1 MIECKIKVQLESFM
15 LDANFSIPDRGITV
29 VFGPS
34 GSGKT
39 TLLRAI
45 AGLEKSDKG
54 FLKIGDSVWQ
64 KGEDFLATHKR
75 QIGYVFQDAAL
86 FDHLDVKGN
95 LNFVIKRA
103 IGLKEDFIE
112 SIHNLL
118 EIKTLLNRKT
128 TQLSGGEK
136 QRVAIARAL
145 LTNPK
150 ILLLDEPLS
159 ALDLKRKNEIL
170 PYLDSIHN
178 DLEIPILY
186 VTHSQDEMSR
196 LADHLL
202 LIEDGNIV
210 GSGPVNDMLTRF
222 DMPLSH
228 GGDAVSIIEAEV
240 LKRDSEFNLMHLD
253 FLGGQFIVPDNG
265 FPVQTKVRI
274 RVVSRDVSLTKS
286 KQVDTSILNIFPAM
300 VQEIVNEGE
309 AQVMVRLQIKETI
322 LLACITRKS
331 SYKLRLEKGSEV
343 FVQVKSVAIL
353 S

>member
-1 MIECKIKVQLESFM
+1 VIECKIKVQLESFM

-64 KGEDFLATHKR
+64 KGENFLPTHKR

-128 TQLSGGEK
+128 TQLSGGER

-202 LIEDGNIV
+202 LIEDGNII

-253 FLGGQFIVPDNG
+253 FLGGQFIVPDNS

-274 RVVSRDVSLTKS
+274 RVVARDVSLTKS

>member
-1 MIECKIKVQLESFM
+1 MIECNIKIQLESFM

-45 AGLEKSDKG
+45 AGLEKSDDG

-95 LNFVIKRA
+95 LNFVVKRA

-128 TQLSGGEK
+128 MQLSGGER

-202 LIEDGNIV
+202 LIEDGNII

-253 FLGGQFIVPDNG
+253 FLGGQFIVPDNS

-274 RVVSRDVSLTKS
+274 RVVARDVSLTKS

-331 SYKLRLEKGSEV
+331 SYKLRLEKGLEV

>member
-39 TLLRAI
+39 TLLRVI

-54 FLKIGDSVWQ
+54 LLKIGDSVWQ

-95 LNFVIKRA
+95 LNFVVKRA

-128 TQLSGGEK
+128 MQLSGGEK

-253 FLGGQFIVPDNG
+253 FLGGQFIVPDNS

-274 RVVSRDVSLTKS
+274 RVVARDVSLTKS

>member
-1 MIECKIKVQLESFM
+1 MIECNIKIQLESFM
-15 LDANFSIPDRGITV
+15 LYANFSIPDRGITV

-45 AGLEKSDKG
+45 AGLEKSDDG

-86 FDHLDVKGN
+86 FDDLDVKGN

-202 LIEDGNIV
+202 LIEDGNII

-253 FLGGQFIVPDNG
+253 FLGGQFIVPDNS

-274 RVVSRDVSLTKS
+274 RVVARDVSLTKS

>member
-1 MIECKIKVQLESFM
+1 VIECKIKIHLESFI

-64 KGEDFLATHKR
+64 EGGNFLATHKR
-75 QIGYVFQDAAL
+75 QIGYVFQDASL

-103 IGLKEDFIE
+103 VGLKEDFIE

-118 EIKTLLNRKT
+118 EIKSLLNRRT
-128 TQLSGGEK
+128 TQLSGGER

-159 ALDLKRKNEIL
+159 ALDMKRKNEIL

-186 VTHSQDEMSR
+186 VTHSQSEMSR

-202 LIEDGNIV
+202 LIEDGHII

-228 GGDAVSIIEAEV
+228 GAEAVSIIEAKVVGCEA
-240 LKRDSEFNLMHLD
+240 KFNLMHLE
-253 FLGGQFIVPDNG
+253 FLGGQFVVPDNG
-265 FPVQTKVRI
+265 FPVQTRVRI
-274 RVVSRDVSLTKS
+274 RVVARDVSLTKS
-286 KQVDTSILNIFPAM
+286 KQVDTSILNIFPAT
-300 VQEIVNEGE
+300 VQEIVPEGE
-309 AQVMVRLQIKETI
+309 AQVMVRLEIKETI
-322 LLACITRKS
+322 LLACITRMS
-331 SYKLRLEKGSEV
+331 SYKLRLDKGTKV

>member
-112 SIHNLL
+112 SIHYLL

-128 TQLSGGEK
+128 TQLSGGER

-253 FLGGQFIVPDNG
+253 FLGGQFIVPDNS

-274 RVVSRDVSLTKS
+274 RVVARDVSLTKS

>member
-1 MIECKIKVQLESFM
+1 VIECKIKVQLESFM

-128 TQLSGGEK
+128 TQLSGGER

-274 RVVSRDVSLTKS
+274 RVEARDVSLTKS

>member
-1 MIECKIKVQLESFM
+1 VIECNIKIQLESFM

-45 AGLEKSDKG
+45 AGLEKSDDG

-95 LNFVIKRA
+95 LNFVVKRA

-128 TQLSGGEK
+128 TQLSGGER

-253 FLGGQFIVPDNG
+253 FLGGQFIVPDNS

-274 RVVSRDVSLTKS
+274 RVVARDVSLTKL

>member
-1 MIECKIKVQLESFM
+1 VIECKIKVQLESFM

-202 LIEDGNIV
+202 LIEDGNII

-240 LKRDSEFNLMHLD
+240 LKRDSEFNLMYLE

-274 RVVSRDVSLTKS
+274 RLVARDVSLTKS

>member
-1 MIECKIKVQLESFM
+1 MIECNIKIQLESFM

-45 AGLEKSDKG
+45 AGLEKSDDG

-128 TQLSGGEK
+128 TQLSGGER

-202 LIEDGNIV
+202 LIEDGNII

-253 FLGGQFIVPDNG
+253 FLGGQFIVPDNS

-274 RVVSRDVSLTKS
+274 RVVARDVSLTKS

>member
-95 LNFVIKRA
+95 LNFVVKRA

-128 TQLSGGEK
+128 TQLSGGER

-274 RVVSRDVSLTKS
+274 RVVARDVSLTKS

-309 AQVMVRLQIKETI
+309 AQVMVRLQIKDTI

>member
-1 MIECKIKVQLESFM
+1 VIECKIKVQLESFM

-128 TQLSGGEK
+128 TQLSGGER

-202 LIEDGNIV
+202 LIEDGNII

-274 RVVSRDVSLTKS
+274 RVVARDVSLTKS

-309 AQVMVRLQIKETI
+309 AQVMVRLQIKDTI

>member
-64 KGEDFLATHKR
+64 KGENFLPTHKR

-128 TQLSGGEK
+128 TQLSGGER

-145 LTNPK
+145 LTNPR

-202 LIEDGNIV
+202 LIEDGNII

-274 RVVSRDVSLTKS
+274 RVVAGDVSLTKS

-300 VQEIVNEGE
+300 VQEIVNEGK
-309 AQVMVRLQIKETI
+309 AQVMVRLQIKDTI

>member
-45 AGLEKSDKG
+45 AGLEKSDDG

-253 FLGGQFIVPDNG
+253 FLGGQFIVPDNS

-274 RVVSRDVSLTKS
+274 RVVARDVSLTKS

-309 AQVMVRLQIKETI
+309 AQVMVRLQIKDTI

>member
-128 TQLSGGEK
+128 TQLSGGER

-178 DLEIPILY
+178 DLAIPILY

-253 FLGGQFIVPDNG
+253 FLGGQFIVPDNS

-274 RVVSRDVSLTKS
+274 RVVARDVSLTKS

>member
-45 AGLEKSDKG
+45 AGLEKSDDG
-54 FLKIGDSVWQ
+54 FLKVGDSVWQ

-253 FLGGQFIVPDNG
+253 FLGGQFIVPDNS

-274 RVVSRDVSLTKS
+274 RVVARDVSLTKS
-286 KQVDTSILNIFPAM
+286 KQVDTSILNIFPAT
-300 VQEIVNEGE
+300 VQEIVIEGK

>member
-1 MIECKIKVQLESFM
+1 VIECKIQIHLESFI

-64 KGEDFLATHKR
+64 EGGNFLATHKR
-75 QIGYVFQDAAL
+75 QIGYVFQDASL

-103 IGLKEDFIE
+103 VGLKEDFIE

-118 EIKTLLNRKT
+118 EIKSLLNRRT
-128 TQLSGGEK
+128 TQLSGGER

-159 ALDLKRKNEIL
+159 ALDMKRKNEIL

-186 VTHSQDEMSR
+186 VTHSQSEMSR

-202 LIEDGNIV
+202 LIEDGHII

-228 GGDAVSIIEAEV
+228 GAEAVSIIEAKVVGREA
-240 LKRDSEFNLMHLD
+240 KFNLMHLE
-253 FLGGQFIVPDNG
+253 FLGGQFVVPDNG
-265 FPVQTKVRI
+265 FPVQTRVRI
-274 RVVSRDVSLTKS
+274 RVVARDVSLTKS
-286 KQVDTSILNIFPAM
+286 KQVDTSILNIFPAT
-300 VQEIVNEGE
+300 VQEIVPEGE
-309 AQVMVRLQIKETI
+309 AQVMVRLEIKETI

-331 SYKLRLEKGSEV
+331 SYKLRLDKGTKV

>member
-1 MIECKIKVQLESFM
+1 MIECKIQIHLESFI

-64 KGEDFLATHKR
+64 EGGNFLATHKR
-75 QIGYVFQDAAL
+75 QIGYVFQDASL

-103 IGLKEDFIE
+103 VGLKEDFIE

-118 EIKTLLNRKT
+118 EIKSLLNRRT
-128 TQLSGGEK
+128 TQLSGGER

-159 ALDLKRKNEIL
+159 ALDMKRKNEIL

-186 VTHSQDEMSR
+186 VTHSQSEMSR

-202 LIEDGNIV
+202 LIEDGHII

-228 GGDAVSIIEAEV
+228 GAEAVSIIEAKVVGCEA
-240 LKRDSEFNLMHLD
+240 KFNLMHLE
-253 FLGGQFIVPDNG
+253 FLGGQFVVPDNG
-265 FPVQTKVRI
+265 FPVQTRVRI
-274 RVVSRDVSLTKS
+274 RVVARDVSLTKS
-286 KQVDTSILNIFPAM
+286 KQVDTSILNIFPAT
-300 VQEIVNEGE
+300 VQEIVPEGE
-309 AQVMVRLQIKETI
+309 AQVMVRLEIKETI
-322 LLACITRKS
+322 LLACITRMS
-331 SYKLRLEKGSEV
+331 SYKLRLDKGTKV

>member
-128 TQLSGGEK
+128 TQLSGGER

-202 LIEDGNIV
+202 LIEDGNVV

-253 FLGGQFIVPDNG
+253 FLGGQFIVPDNS

-274 RVVSRDVSLTKS
+274 RVVARDVSLTKS

>member
-202 LIEDGNIV
+202 LIEDGNII

-253 FLGGQFIVPDNG
+253 FLGGQFIVPDNS

-274 RVVSRDVSLTKS
+274 RVVARDVSLTKS

-309 AQVMVRLQIKETI
+309 AQVMVRLQIKDTI

>member
-1 MIECKIKVQLESFM
+1 MIECKIKIHLESFI

-64 KGEDFLATHKR
+64 EGGNFLATHKR
-75 QIGYVFQDAAL
+75 QIGYVFQDASL

-103 IGLKEDFIE
+103 VGLKEDFIE

-118 EIKTLLNRKT
+118 EIKSLLNRRT
-128 TQLSGGEK
+128 TQLSGGER

-159 ALDLKRKNEIL
+159 ALDMKRKNEIL

-186 VTHSQDEMSR
+186 VTHSQSEMSR

-202 LIEDGNIV
+202 LIEDGHII

-228 GGDAVSIIEAEV
+228 GAEAVSIIEAKVVGCEA
-240 LKRDSEFNLMHLD
+240 KFNLMHLE
-253 FLGGQFIVPDNG
+253 FLGGQFVVPDNG
-265 FPVQTKVRI
+265 FPVQTRVRI
-274 RVVSRDVSLTKS
+274 RVVARDVSLTKS
-286 KQVDTSILNIFPAM
+286 KQVDTSILNIFPAT
-300 VQEIVNEGE
+300 VQEIVPEGE
-309 AQVMVRLQIKETI
+309 AQVMVRLKIKETI
-322 LLACITRKS
+322 MLACITRMS
-331 SYKLRLEKGSEV
+331 SYKLRLEKGTKV

>member
-1 MIECKIKVQLESFM
+1 MIECKIKIQLESFM

-45 AGLEKSDKG
+45 AGLEKSDEG

-253 FLGGQFIVPDNG
+253 FLGGQFIVPDNS

-274 RVVSRDVSLTKS
+274 RVVARDVSLTKS

>member
-1 MIECKIKVQLESFM
+1 VIECKIKVQLESFM

-75 QIGYVFQDAAL
+75 QIGYVFQDTAL

-128 TQLSGGEK
+128 TQLSGGER

-253 FLGGQFIVPDNG
+253 FLGGQFIVPDNS

-274 RVVSRDVSLTKS
+274 RVVARDVSLTKS

>member
-1 MIECKIKVQLESFM
+1 MIDCKIKIQLESFM

-45 AGLEKSDKG
+45 AGLEKSDGG

-95 LNFVIKRA
+95 LNFVVKRA

-118 EIKTLLNRKT
+118 EIKTLLNRT
-128 TQLSGGEK
+128 TSQLSGGER

-202 LIEDGNIV
+202 LIEDGNII

-253 FLGGQFIVPDNG
+253 FLGGQFIVPDNS

-274 RVVSRDVSLTKS
+274 RVVARDVSLTKS

-309 AQVMVRLQIKETI
+309 AQVMVRLQIKDTI

>member
-1 MIECKIKVQLESFM
+1 MIECKIKIQLESFT

-45 AGLEKSDKG
+45 AGLEKSGDG

-128 TQLSGGEK
+128 TQLSGGER

-202 LIEDGNIV
+202 LIEDGNII

-274 RVVSRDVSLTKS
+274 RVVARDVSLTKS

>member
-1 MIECKIKVQLESFM
+1 MIECKIKIQLESFM

-45 AGLEKSDKG
+45 AGLEKSDDG

-95 LNFVIKRA
+95 LNFVVKRA

-128 TQLSGGEK
+128 TQLSGGER

-253 FLGGQFIVPDNG
+253 FLGGQFIVPDNS

-274 RVVSRDVSLTKS
+274 RVVARDVSLTKS

>member
-1 MIECKIKVQLESFM
+1 VIECKIKVQLESFM

-128 TQLSGGEK
+128 TQLSGGER

-202 LIEDGNIV
+202 LIEDGNII

-253 FLGGQFIVPDNG
+253 FLGGQFIVPDNS

-274 RVVSRDVSLTKS
+274 RVVARDVSLTKS

-309 AQVMVRLQIKETI
+309 AQVMVRLQIKDTI

>member
-1 MIECKIKVQLESFM
+1 MIECKIKIHLENFM
-15 LDANFSIPDRGITV
+15 LNANFSIPDRGITV

-45 AGLEKSDKG
+45 AGLEKSDDG

-118 EIKTLLNRKT
+118 EIKTLLNRTT
-128 TQLSGGEK
+128 TQLSGGER

-145 LTNPK
+145 LTNPR

-178 DLEIPILY
+178 ELEIPILY

-202 LIEDGNIV
+202 LIEDGNII

-222 DMPLSH
+222 DVPLSH

-240 LKRDSEFNLMHLD
+240 LKRDAEFNLMHLE

-274 RVVSRDVSLTKS
+274 RVVARDVSLTKS
-286 KQVDTSILNIFPAM
+286 KQADTSILNIFPAT
-300 VQEIVNEGE
+300 VQEIVTEGE

>member
-45 AGLEKSDKG
+45 AGLEKSDDG

-128 TQLSGGEK
+128 TQLSGGER

-274 RVVSRDVSLTKS
+274 RVVARDVSLTKS

-309 AQVMVRLQIKETI
+309 AQVMVRLQIKDTI

>member
-1 MIECKIKVQLESFM
+1 MIECKIKIQLESFT

-128 TQLSGGEK
+128 TQLSGGER

-202 LIEDGNIV
+202 LIEDGNII

-240 LKRDSEFNLMHLD
+240 LKRDSEFNLMHLE

-274 RVVSRDVSLTKS
+274 RVVARDVSLTKS

>member
-128 TQLSGGEK
+128 TQLSGGER

-202 LIEDGNIV
+202 LIEDGNII

-274 RVVSRDVSLTKS
+274 RVVARDVSLTKS

>member
-95 LNFVIKRA
+95 LNFVVKRA

-128 TQLSGGEK
+128 TQLSGGER

-202 LIEDGNIV
+202 LIEDGNII

-253 FLGGQFIVPDNG
+253 FLGGQFIVPDNS

-274 RVVSRDVSLTKS
+274 RVVARDVSLTKS

>member
-1 MIECKIKVQLESFM
+1 VIECKIKVQLESFM

-128 TQLSGGEK
+128 TQLSGGER

-145 LTNPK
+145 LINPK

-202 LIEDGNIV
+202 LIEDGNMI

-265 FPVQTKVRI
+265 IPVQTKVRI
-274 RVVSRDVSLTKS
+274 RVVARDVSLTKS

-309 AQVMVRLQIKETI
+309 AQVMVRLQIKDTI

>member
-1 MIECKIKVQLESFM
+1 MIECKIKIQLESFM

-45 AGLEKSDKG
+45 AGLEKSDDG

-95 LNFVIKRA
+95 LNFVVKRA

-128 TQLSGGEK
+128 TQLSGGER

-253 FLGGQFIVPDNG
+253 FLGGQFIVPDNS

-274 RVVSRDVSLTKS
+274 RVVARDVSLTKS

-309 AQVMVRLQIKETI
+309 AQVMVRLQIKDTI

>member
-128 TQLSGGEK
+128 TQLSGGER

-202 LIEDGNIV
+202 LIEDGNII

-274 RVVSRDVSLTKS
+274 RLVARDVSLTKS

>member
-45 AGLEKSDKG
+45 AGLEKSDDG

-64 KGEDFLATHKR
+64 KGENFLPTHKR

-95 LNFVIKRA
+95 LNFVVKRA

-274 RVVSRDVSLTKS
+274 RVVARDVSLTKS

-309 AQVMVRLQIKETI
+309 AQVMVSLQIKDTI

>member
-1 MIECKIKVQLESFM
+1 MIECKIQIHLESFI

-64 KGEDFLATHKR
+64 EGENFLATHKR
-75 QIGYVFQDAAL
+75 QIGYVFQDASL

-103 IGLKEDFIE
+103 VGLKEDFIE

-118 EIKTLLNRKT
+118 EIKSLLNRRT
-128 TQLSGGEK
+128 TQLSGGER

-159 ALDLKRKNEIL
+159 ALDMKRKNEIL

-186 VTHSQDEMSR
+186 VTHSQSEMSR

-202 LIEDGNIV
+202 LIEDGHII

-228 GGDAVSIIEAEV
+228 GAEAVSIIEAKVVGCEA
-240 LKRDSEFNLMHLD
+240 KFNLMHLE
-253 FLGGQFIVPDNG
+253 FLGGQFVVPDNG
-265 FPVQTKVRI
+265 FPVQTRVRI
-274 RVVSRDVSLTKS
+274 RVVARDVSLTKS
-286 KQVDTSILNIFPAM
+286 KQVDTSILNIFPAT
-300 VQEIVNEGE
+300 VQEIVPEGE
-309 AQVMVRLQIKETI
+309 AQVMVRLEIKETI
-322 LLACITRKS
+322 LLACITRMS
-331 SYKLRLEKGSEV
+331 SYKLRLDKGTKV

>member
-1 MIECKIKVQLESFM
+1 MIECKIKIHLENFM
-15 LDANFSIPDRGITV
+15 LNANFSIPDRGITV

-95 LNFVIKRA
+95 LNFVVKRA

-253 FLGGQFIVPDNG
+253 FLGGQFIVPDNS

-274 RVVSRDVSLTKS
+274 RVVARDVSLTKS

>member
-202 LIEDGNIV
+202 LIEDGNII

-274 RVVSRDVSLTKS
+274 RVVARDVSLTKS

-309 AQVMVRLQIKETI
+309 AQVMVRLQIKDTI